1 MEKNR
6 AVDEVLLACIE
17 LVERGLVARTWG
29 NISCRVDEKRFVIT
43 PSGIGYDRLTRDS
56 LVEVDIDTLEYSGGV
71 KPSSEKGIHAAAYKL
86 QPGTNF
92 VIHTHQTYATCLSV
106 AGFSTLKPTAEEIE
120 ILGGRV
126 LLSSYGLPGTKRLR
140 GNAARALSQ
149 GSSAILME
157 RHGAL
162 LAGPDRETA
171 FRRSVALEEVCR
183 RAAKAPDFCGAEPD
197 GVSRRQDADTF
208 SYTDANGERIITGGT
223 GGGDTA
229 VRVHAALYTACPQ
242 FKTIL
247 HRASP
252 AVEAVLAAAGKL
264 PALIDDFAQ
273 IVGGDARRCEAGDLA
288 GITRA
293 VKGRGGVLVSGLG
306 AVACAKDASDAEAI
320 LTLMEKDAL
329 TWLNAAVYGTP
340 KALPWLDRKLMRFVY
355 TRKYSKQK

>member
-6 AVDEVLLACIE
+6 AIDEVLLACTE
-17 LVERGLVARTWG
+17 LVERGLAARTWG
-29 NISCRVDEKRFVIT
+29 NISCRVDEKRFIIT
-43 PSGIGYDRLTRDS
+43 PSGIGYDRLTRDNI
-56 LVEVDIDTLEYSGGV
+56 VEVDIETLEYSDGV

-106 AGFSTLKPTAEEIE
+106 AGFPALKPTAEETE
-120 ILGGRV
+120 ILGGKV

-140 GNAARALSQ
+140 GNTARALAQ
-149 GSSAILME
+149 GCRALLME

-171 FRRSVALEEVCR
+171 FRRSVTLEDICR
-183 RAAKAPDFCGAEPD
+183 RAAKVPDFCGAKPD
-197 GVSRRQDADTF
+197 GVSRRQGADAF
-208 SYTDANGERIITGGT
+208 SYTDTNGERTITGGT
-223 GGGDTA
+223 SGGDIA
-229 VRVHAALYTACPQ
+229 ARVHAALYTACPQ
-242 FKTIL
+242 FETIL

-252 AVEAVLAAAGKL
+252 AVEAVLSAAGKL

-273 IVGGDARRCEAGDLA
+273 IVGGDARRCDAGDIA

-293 VKGRGGVLVSGLG
+293 IKGRGGVLVSGLG
-306 AVACAKDASDAEAI
+306 AVACAKEASDAEAI
-320 LTLMEKDAL
+320 LTLMEKNAL
-329 TWLNAAVYGTP
+329 AWLNAAAYGTP
-340 KALPWLDRKLMRFVY
+340 KALPWLDRKLMRIVY